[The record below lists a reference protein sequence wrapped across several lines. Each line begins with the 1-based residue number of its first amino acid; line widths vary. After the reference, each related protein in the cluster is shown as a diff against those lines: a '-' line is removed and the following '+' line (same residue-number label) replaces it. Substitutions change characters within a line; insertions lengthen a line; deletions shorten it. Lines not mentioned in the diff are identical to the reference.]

1 MSRPPATMSMAA
13 LGLAAPAEA
22 LYRALLRGPAAAPE
36 ALAALCDQPLPDV
49 QALLGQMKARGLVR
63 SEGPEGRAWFATVPE
78 VAVEL
83 LLMERQVE
91 LNQAR
96 QVLPELQRDLMRG
109 GAITDADALQII
121 PADAESQLPT
131 YLQMHQMAREEVVSM
146 LCPPFIVSA
155 PDAMEAARE
164 QARQRGVRYRTL
176 VVPELLQWSGWT
188 DAVRQAHAVGDE
200 VRVHAALPFKMVLAD
215 RHAGLIPLRHEDPTG
230 PALRL
235 GPTAALQ
242 ALWMLFE
249 TLWAQA
255 VPALAAEPGEGAAG
269 ETDPVDKDLH
279 ALVTLLAAGTND
291 KQIAGILGMSERTLL
306 RRIHA
311 LSTQLNARS
320 RFQCGW
326 LAARHFSAPD

>member
-1 MSRPPATMSMAA
+1 MSHTSAPMTMAA

-22 LYRALLRGPAAAPE
+22 LYRALLRGPAASPE
-36 ALAALCDQPLPDV
+36 ALAERCAQPLPEV

-63 SEGPEGRAWFATVPE
+63 SEGPEGLAWFATAPE

-109 GAITDADALQII
+109 GAIADADALQII
-121 PADAESQLPT
+121 PADAESQLPA
-131 YLQMHQMAREEVVSM
+131 YLQMHQMARQELLSM

-176 VVPELLQWSGWT
+176 VVPELLQWPGWPQ
-188 DAVRQAHAVGDE
+188 AVRQARAVGDE

-215 RHAGLIPLRHEDPTG
+215 RRAGLIPLRLEDPTG

-235 GPTAALQ
+235 GPTAALE
-242 ALWMLFE
+242 ALWQLFE
-249 TLWAQA
+249 VLWAQA
-255 VPALAAEPGEGAAG
+255 VPALEAEPPEGASGAA
-269 ETDPVDKDLH
+269 DPVDKDLH

-291 KQIAGILGMSERTLL
+291 KQMAGILGISERTLL